1 MEHAILDCL
10 LRNHRSSRV
19 DSATTDAVN
28 VFRLTRSESFAVF
41 GVADAKDGVFVAF
54 ERLNQSSVVGVV
66 NEDASAG
73 SHNQLKTVRP
83 VRDRTFV

>member
-1 MEHAILDCL
+1 M
-10 LRNHRSSRV
+10 N
-19 DSATTDAVN
+19 SATTTTTTSAGN

-66 NEDASAG
+66 NEDASTG

-83 VRDRTFV
+83 ERDVC